1 MKPRAKLLPLFLFAA
16 CAATSGLPCRER
28 STLLEQ
34 FEFQGQKYAVYD
46 RATRAASGLT
56 LAGRTS
62 IDLSAGMPGE
72 NILLGTRARS
82 GNFYVFWLN
91 SREKAVRLAYYDRR
105 RGRSRLLP
113 LAGFSFIGLPEVV
126 EENGGLQGLVFLGN
140 RSRND
145 DLFYY
150 EPQNGRLTPLT
161 ETPFSEKGF
170 TLLEKDGRL
179 EIETRSLWARYRY
192 RFDPRSREST
202 LVDEQ
207 RYGTGEKKSSA
218 AVTADYVNTY
228 IGFGDSITWGEIEGV
243 QRLDLCYLAQ
253 MQALLADPG
262 YEFYYGASAWVDL
275 GVPGDTTLA
284 GAERV
289 DRDLDEHSGL
299 YFLLML
305 GVNDVIHVDLSVDS
319 SLENLGYIIDA
330 AAARGMRVIIS
341 TLTPSKAGF
350 SVHPFYW
357 DNLHALSDGIIALA
371 REKNIPSIDPLTLFL
386 NTNPPDGWRDLLE
399 NIIPGLSS
407 GNHPNAEG
415 HQLIASLFAP
425 ALVAFPPQP
434 PRDVSVIDP
443 DDTLRRTASWS
454 VNHESDFDHFRV
466 EFGFLP
472 GALDHSLDTPASYS
486 TFNLFPFLPQ
496 LYFRVRAVDRGG
508 RQSEPASQGAAAA
521 ATGPGIKKIN

>member
-1 MKPRAKLLPLFLFAA
+1 MKPRAKLLPMFLFAA
-16 CAATSGLPCRER
+16 CATTAGLPCRER
-28 STLLEQ
+28 ATLLEQ

-46 RATRAASGLT
+46 RVSRAASGLT

-72 NILLGTRARS
+72 NIMLGTRTRS
-82 GNFYVFWLN
+82 GSFYVFWLN
-91 SREKAVRLAYYDRR
+91 RQQKVIRLAFYDQR

-113 LAGFSFIGLPEVV
+113 LTGFSFIGLPEVI
-126 EENGGLQGLVFLGN
+126 EENDGLQGLVFLGN
-140 RSRND
+140 RSHND

-150 EPQNGRLTPLT
+150 EPKRGRLTALT
-161 ETPFSEKGF
+161 DTPFSEKGF

-192 RFDPRSREST
+192 RFDPWLRESI
-202 LVDEQ
+202 LLEE
-207 RYGTGEKKSSA
+207 RRPGTGQKRRSA
-218 AVTADYVNTY
+218 AVTPDYVNTY
-228 IGFGDSITWGEIEGV
+228 IGFGDSVTWGEIEGV

-253 MQALLADPG
+253 MQTLLADPG
-262 YEFYYGASAWVDL
+262 YEFYYGASNWVNL

-289 DRDLDEHSGL
+289 ERDLDEHSGL

-330 AAARGMRVIIS
+330 ATARGMRVIIS

-350 SVHPFYW
+350 SEHQFYW
-357 DNLHALSDGIIALA
+357 DNLHSLSNGIIALA
-371 REKNIPSIDPLTLFL
+371 REKNVPSIDPLTLFL

-407 GNHPNAEG
+407 GNHPNAAG
-415 HQLIASLFAP
+415 HRLIASLFAP
-425 ALVAFPPQP
+425 ALVTFPPQP
-434 PRDVSVIDP
+434 PRNVNVIDP
-443 DDTLRRTASWS
+443 DNTLHRTASWS
-454 VNHESDFDHFRV
+454 VNYESDFDHFHV
-466 EFGFLP
+466 EFGFQP
-472 GALDHSLDTPASYS
+472 GALDYSLDAPASYC
-486 TFNLFPFLPQ
+486 TFNLFPFLPE

-521 ATGPGIKKIN
+521 ATGLGIKEIN